1 MKKALFVLLLLT
13 PGLLTFS
20 QVKEPDALVIKSLP
34 KDTRAITQEEFTSFS
49 HQQFNY
55 FQQPLGDQ
63 HFYKKEG
70 MLLSYRNSEDIPVT
84 RHSLESKQQQWVSLF
99 KKWTGTSVN
108 ESRIVTINNT
118 RFLIIDYVH
127 AGDGFLDY
135 TSDYNSKIEFVYGH
149 IQYKLAD
156 KQKATQLLQDWLQTI
171 QLKD

>member
-1 MKKALFVLLLLT
+1 LLLLT
-13 PGLLTFS
+13 STLLTFS
-20 QVKEPDALVIKSLP
+20 QEKEPDVFIVKSLP
-34 KDTRAITQEEFTSFS
+34 KDMKAITPEEYTSIC

-55 FQQPLGDQ
+55 FHEPLADQ

-70 MLLSYRNSEDIPVT
+70 MLLSYRSSADIPVT
-84 RHSLESKQQQWVSLF
+84 RLPLESRQIQRVSLM
-99 KKWTGTSVN
+99 KKLSGTTVN
-108 ESRIVTINNT
+108 ESRMVTINNT

-156 KQKATQLLQDWLQTI
+156 KQKATQLLQDWLQMI
-171 QLKD
+171 QLKN